1 MISARCLWIGSSV
14 VVTGSSVV
22 VGMESG
28 VDDGVSDNIN
38 DNEVIIRGRGN
49 DVMGEGMVVI
59 VGEMAMI
66 DDDNDCALPQPS

>member
-14 VVTGSSVV
+14 VV
-22 VGMESG
+22 GMGSG

-49 DVMGEGMVVI
+49 DVMGEGVVVI
-59 VGEMAMI
+59 VGEMVVI